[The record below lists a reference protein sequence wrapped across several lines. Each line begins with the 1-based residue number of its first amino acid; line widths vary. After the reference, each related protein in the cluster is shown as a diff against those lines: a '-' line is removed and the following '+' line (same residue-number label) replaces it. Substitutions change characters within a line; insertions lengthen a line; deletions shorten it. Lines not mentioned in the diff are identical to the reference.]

1 MSGVD
6 ARSPSMRRS
15 DGYTE
20 KGQCG
25 GKQSKRAVDDC
36 PASFPCLGP
45 GGGGAIC
52 YNVFMTKDQVK
63 EILDRV
69 LSWPADDQEKVAR
82 FVREVEQRRAGDDIT
97 DEEWKII
104 EERAA
109 RKDLATDEEVEE
121 VFSRYRS
128 A

>member
-1 MSGVD
+1 M
-6 ARSPSMRRS
+6 AR
-15 DGYTE
+15 
-20 KGQCG
+20 
-25 GKQSKRAVDDC
+25 
-36 PASFPCLGP
+36 
-45 GGGGAIC
+45 
-52 YNVFMTKDQVK
+52 MTRDQVK

-69 LSWPADDQEKVAR
+69 LSWPPDDQEKLAR
-82 FVREVEQRRAGDDIT
+82 FVREIEQRRGDDEIT

-109 RKDLATDEEVEE
+109 RRDLATDEEVEQ

>member
-1 MSGVD
+1 
-6 ARSPSMRRS
+6 
-15 DGYTE
+15 
-20 KGQCG
+20 
-25 GKQSKRAVDDC
+25 
-36 PASFPCLGP
+36 
-45 GGGGAIC
+45 
-52 YNVFMTKDQVK
+52 MTKDEVK

-69 LSWPADDQEKVAR
+69 LTWPPADQEKVAR
-82 FVREVEQRRAGDDIT
+82 FARDVEARLGDDIS

-109 RKDLATDEEVEE
+109 RPDLASDEEVER